1 MRASRFFIST
11 LKEAPSDAE
20 IVSHQLMM
28 RAGMI
33 KRLGSGI
40 YTYMPMGLRIIRKVE
55 AIIREEMNKAAA
67 IELLM
72 PLVQPAELWQET
84 GRWDKMGPELM
95 RVKDRHGRDFAIQP
109 TSEEVITDVVRSEI
123 KSYRQLPLNFYH
135 IQTKFRDERRPRFG
149 LMRGREFTMKDAYSF
164 DRDLAGM
171 QASYKVMFDAY
182 VAIFTRFGL
191 KFRAVAA
198 DNGAIGGTGSHE
210 FHVIASTGE
219 DAIVYCESSDY
230 AANMEAAEALPL
242 AASRPAA
249 AQALTKTSTPDA
261 TKCEAVAEL
270 LKLDLAQTVKTIAL
284 TVETETD
291 GKLAKQYFMLLLRGD
306 HELNEVKVGK
316 VPGLAAHRFSTEA
329 EILEVYG
336 CVPGYL
342 GPIGTKAPVTVVADR
357 TVANMADF
365 VCGANDAG
373 YHYTGANWG
382 RDMAEPTLVADLRN
396 VVAGD
401 ASPDGKG
408 VLAIERGIEVGHV
421 FQLGTAYSESM
432 KATFLDENGKP
443 APLQMGCYGIGV
455 TRILGAAIE
464 QNFDD
469 KGIIWPTSLAPF
481 ELVLCP
487 MGMDRSEAVKEATE
501 KLYADAQAAGIDVI
515 LDDRGLRPGGMFAD
529 WELIGVPHR
538 VVIGDRGLKEG
549 NLEYQGRRDTEA
561 TAVPVADIVSFI
573 KGKMAA

>member
-1 MRASRFFIST
+1 
-11 LKEAPSDAE
+11 
-20 IVSHQLMM
+20 MM
-28 RAGMI
+28 RAGLI

-40 YTYMPMGLRIIRKVE
+40 YTYMPMGLRVIRKVE
-55 AIIREEMNKAAA
+55 AIVREEMNAAQA

-95 RVKDRHGRDFAIQP
+95 RVKDRHGREYAIQP
-109 TSEEVITDVVRSEI
+109 TSEEVITDVVRTEI

-171 QASYKVMFDAY
+171 QASYQVMFDAY
-182 VAIFTRFGL
+182 TRIFTRFGL

-198 DNGAIGGTGSHE
+198 DNGAIGGSGSHE

-219 DAIVYCESSDY
+219 DAIVYCPDSDY
-230 AANMEAAEALPL
+230 AANMEAAEALPP
-242 AASRPAA
+242 ASVR
-249 AQALTKTSTPDA
+249 AQATLAMTKTATPD
-261 TKCEAVAEL
+261 TVKCETVATL
-270 LKLDLAQTVKTIAL
+270 LGLPLTCTVKTLAL
-284 TVETETD
+284 TVEKEVK
-291 GKLAKQYFMLLLRGD
+291 GQLVKENWMLLLRGD
-306 HELNEVKVGK
+306 HEMNEIKLGK
-316 VPGLAAHRFSTEA
+316 IAGLAGQRFATEA
-329 EILEVYG
+329 EILECYG
-336 CVPGYL
+336 SVPGYL
-342 GPIGTKAPVTVVADR
+342 GPIGARQKVTVVADR
-357 TVANMADF
+357 TVASMSDF

-373 YHYTGANWG
+373 FHYTGVNWG
-382 RDMAEPTLVADLRN
+382 RDLPEPDLVADLRN
-396 VVAGD
+396 VVEGD
-401 ASPDGKG
+401 PSPDGKG

-421 FQLGTAYSESM
+421 FQLGTAYSTSM

-443 APLQMGCYGIGV
+443 APLQMGCYGIGI

-469 KGIIWPTSLAPF
+469 KGIIWPTSIAPF

-487 MGMDRSEAVKEATE
+487 MNYDRSELVKQETDA
-501 KLYADAQAAGIDVI
+501 LYLAMQEAGIDVVI
-515 LDDRGLRPGGMFAD
+515 DDRGLRPGAMFAD

-538 VVIGDRGLKEG
+538 IVIGERGLKDG
-549 NLEYQGRRDTEA
+549 NLEYQGRRDSEA
-561 TAVPVADIVSFI
+561 TAVPLAGMVEFI
-573 KGKMAA
+573 QAKMRP

>member
-20 IVSHQLMM
+20 VVSHQLMM

-40 YTYMPMGLRIIRKVE
+40 YTYMPIGLKIIRKVE
-55 AIIREEMNKAAA
+55 AIVREEMNQSGG

-72 PLVQPAELWQET
+72 PLIQPAELWQET
-84 GRWDKMGPELM
+84 GRWDKMGAELL
-95 RVKDRHGRDFAIQP
+95 RIKDRHGREFAFQP
-109 TSEEVITDVVRSEI
+109 TAEEVITDVVRSEI

-171 QASYKVMFDAY
+171 QASYKIMYDAY
-182 VAIFTRFGL
+182 TRIFNRFGL

-198 DNGAIGGTGSHE
+198 DNGAIGGSGSHE

-219 DAIVYCESSDY
+219 DALVYCPTSDY
-230 AANMEAAEALPL
+230 AANMEAAEALPVN
-242 AASRPAA
+242 ATRPAA
-249 AQALTKTSTPDA
+249 AQPLSKVETPNA
-261 TKCEAVAEL
+261 TKCELVAEQ
-270 LKLDLAQTVKTIAL
+270 LKLPLAQTVKTLAL

-382 RDMAEPTLVADLRN
+382 RDCAEPDLVLDLRN
-396 VVAGD
+396 VVEGD
-401 ASPDGKG
+401 ASPDGQG

-421 FQLGTAYSESM
+421 FQLGTAYSEAM

-469 KGIIWPTSLAPF
+469 KGIIWPASLAPF

-487 MGMDRSEAVKEATE
+487 MGMDRSEAVKQAAEQ
-501 KLYADAQAAGIDVI
+501 LYADAVAAGIDVI
-515 LDDRGLRPGGMFAD
+515 IDDRGQRPGQMFAD

-561 TAVPVADIVSFI
+561 TAVPVAEVLAFI
-573 KGKMAA
+573 KGKMAQ